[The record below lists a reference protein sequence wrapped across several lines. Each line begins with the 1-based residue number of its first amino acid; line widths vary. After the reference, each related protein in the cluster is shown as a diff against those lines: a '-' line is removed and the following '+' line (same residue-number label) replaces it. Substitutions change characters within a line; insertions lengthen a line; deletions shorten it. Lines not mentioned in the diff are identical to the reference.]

1 MVDNRRVKIT
11 KLMLQEALI
20 DLLQEKAL
28 ENISVR
34 ELVNKADINRSTFY
48 SHYDTIYDLLY
59 SITEKYMKKIIFP
72 NKVHDSS
79 LTEHI
84 ELLRFMK
91 SHIECSKRNTNQL
104 MKLWFNIAALVL
116 YKLFVYF

>member
-48 SHYDTIYDLLY
+48 SHYDTIYDLL
-59 SITEKYMKKIIFP
+59 
-72 NKVHDSS
+72 
-79 LTEHI
+79 
-84 ELLRFMK
+84 
-91 SHIECSKRNTNQL
+91 
-104 MKLWFNIAALVL
+104 
-116 YKLFVYF
+116 